1 MYCATCDTSGS
12 SGFPT
17 GSTGMQWN
25 QSTNSGVRYC
35 TNCQS
40 VMDTYHR

>member
-1 MYCATCDTSGS
+1 MYCSTCDTSGS

-17 GSTGMQWN
+17 GSSGFQWDPN
-25 QSTNSGVRYC
+25 SNSGIRYC
-35 TNCQS
+35 ANCQS

>member
-1 MYCATCDTSGS
+1 MYCTTCNTSGS

-17 GSTGMQWN
+17 GSTGFQWD
-25 QSTNSGVRYC
+25 TNAKSGIRYC
-35 TNCQS
+35 SNCQS